1 MIFYCYV
8 IIHSNFKMDLFI
20 SHDGFKVLES
30 SDPTASGKKKKKE
43 CKIHSAL
50 FAAVMSNGE
59 TPEQLRE
66 GTGVGLSAEESPSS

>member
-1 MIFYCYV
+1 MALKSWSPV
-8 IIHSNFKMDLFI
+8 TLLPQ
-20 SHDGFKVLES
+20 G
-30 SDPTASGKKKKKE
+30 KKKKE